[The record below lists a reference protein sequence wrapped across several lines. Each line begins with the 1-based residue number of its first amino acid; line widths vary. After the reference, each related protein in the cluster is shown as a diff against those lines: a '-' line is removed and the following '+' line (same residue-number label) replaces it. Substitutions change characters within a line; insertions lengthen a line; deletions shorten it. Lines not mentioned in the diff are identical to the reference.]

1 MDKDEL
7 VDNVTKIIM
16 SRLGAGGQPATAG
29 GSVTTGGPQATVV
42 TFGDVPAAVL
52 GATVTTRA
60 GRTPADVDGAQ
71 YIVLTQAA
79 FRAIHGGAAPVS
91 LGGYTAPATSAA
103 SASPASAS
111 SCQACGSAFDLTG
124 KKVVSDR
131 DLRSLGLTSGATVRV
146 GAGAIVTALA
156 RDYATGVGAQIVR

>member
-16 SRLGAGGQPATAG
+16 SRLGAGGQPASG
-29 GSVTTGGPQATVV
+29 GSPALSGGLAATVV
-42 TFGDVPAAVL
+42 TFGEVPASVL
-52 GATVTTRA
+52 GAVTARA

-91 LGGYTAPATSAA
+91 LGGYTAPTAAAA
-103 SASPASAS
+103 SSAPA
-111 SCQACGSAFDLTG
+111 CQACGSAFDLTG

>member
-16 SRLGAGGQPATAG
+16 SRLGAGGQPASG
-29 GSVTTGGPQATVV
+29 GSSALSGGPAATVV

-91 LGGYTAPATSAA
+91 LGGYTAPA
-103 SASPASAS
+103 ASAS
-111 SCQACGSAFDLTG
+111 SASAPACQACGSAFDLTG